1 MRVPD
6 RTVKADDSGK
16 ANKMRWKEEEIS
28 FLKQNPKMSIKEQ
41 AERLGRSYNSVRAR
55 RDRLSLY
62 SRKLQIP
69 ERFSQ
74 EEKILRIHALMAKHN
89 LKLKEGAE

>member
-1 MRVPD
+1 M
-6 RTVKADDSGK
+6 
-16 ANKMRWKEEEIS
+16 NRWTEEEIS

-41 AERLGRSYNSVRAR
+41 AEQLGRSYNSVRAR

-74 EEKILRIHALMAKHN
+74 EEKILRIHTLMAKHN
-89 LKLKEGAE
+89 LKLKGE